1 MAYRL
6 GVDIGGTFTDLSL
19 LDEETGQIVEG
30 KVPST
35 PADPA
40 LGFIDGVRQVVEK
53 AGIGSEEIS
62 LVVHGTTIVTNS
74 LLERSFEPAGLIVTK
89 GYRGILEYARS
100 HVKGPFGTWLFH
112 QLPPRVVPLERVRE
126 ASERADTVGQ
136 ILKPL
141 DEDEIAVIAEEF
153 RADGINSVGVSLLWS
168 FKNDSHERR
177 IKEIF
182 ARVHPECDVLLSC
195 EVLPEIREYER
206 SFTVAASA
214 ALKPRAGAYVARVES
229 LLRAEDVPGR
239 LLCMKSSGGV
249 ISAHEAAARPMELA
263 LSGPAAGVL
272 GMAQLCGS
280 LGFDKAVTIDMGGT
294 STDLS
299 FIEGARPLMST
310 EGEINDYP
318 VRVPMIEIHT
328 IGAGGGS
335 LARIGPGGKARVGPR
350 SAGAQPGPACYGRG
364 GTEATVT
371 DANVVL
377 GRLGE
382 TLLDGGMTLDH
393 DAACASVERFGAEL
407 GLELVP
413 AAVTIVEL
421 AIHSMQTAIRE
432 VSTRKGRDP
441 RECVLVAFG
450 GAGPGHSGRLAELLE
465 MPTILYPHAPG
476 IASTIGLL
484 GTDVRRDLVRSLLVP
499 ADAEETLAVLGKA
512 CDELVAEAHEV
523 MGHEGIA
530 ATDRALEP
538 SLDFRYAGQQYTVTV
553 PIDGDAGEAA
563 PQLSTA
569 AVEAA
574 VAGFHAEHLQMC
586 GFDYRD
592 DPSMGVELV
601 NLRLAALGRL
611 SRPLRQTLAAAAEA
625 VAAPTRERR
634 VWFEAEQD
642 FVDSQVFHRSE
653 LLSGH
658 VVEGP
663 AIIEEFEST
672 IVIPPSQ
679 RATVDETGNIIVN
692 VGTPRATAAIS
703 TRRDGQHV

>member
-1 MAYRL
+1 MPYRL

-19 LDEETGQIVEG
+19 LDEETGRITEG

-35 PADPA
+35 PSDPA
-40 LGFIDGVRQVVEK
+40 VGFIDGVRQVAER
-53 AGIGSEEIS
+53 AGAPVEEIT

-74 LLERSFEPAGLIVTK
+74 LLERSFEPAGLVVTK

-100 HVKGPFGTWLFH
+100 HVKGPFGTWLFYEP
-112 QLPPRVVPLERVRE
+112 PPRVVPLERVRE
-126 ASERADTVGQ
+126 ASERSDANGEV
-136 ILKPL
+136 LMPL
-141 DEDEIAVIAEEF
+141 DEDGIAAIAAEFLEE
-153 RADGINSVGVSLLWS
+153 GITSVGVSLLWS
-168 FKNDSHERR
+168 FKNPAHELR

-182 ARVHPECDVLLSC
+182 ASVHPECDVLLSS

-206 SFTVAASA
+206 TFTVAASA

-229 LLRAEDVPGR
+229 LLRDEDVPGR

-249 ISAHEAAARPMELA
+249 ISSQEAAARPMELA

-299 FIEGARPLMST
+299 FIEGGRPLMST
-310 EGEINDYP
+310 EGEINEYP

-382 TLLDGGMTLDH
+382 TLLDGGMTLDR
-393 DAACASVERFGAEL
+393 DAACESVERFGSQL
-407 GLELVP
+407 GLGLVP

-450 GAGPGHSGRLAELLE
+450 GAGPGHAGRLAELLE

-476 IASTIGLL
+476 VASTIGLL
-484 GTDVRRDLVRSLLVP
+484 STDVRRDFVRSLLVP
-499 ADAEETLAVLGKA
+499 ATGAGTE
-512 CDELVAEAHEV
+512 
-523 MGHEGIA
+523 
-530 ATDRALEP
+530 RALEEACEALVGEGHEAMEREKIAAADRVLEL

-553 PIDGDAGEAA
+553 PVEAEGDGAA
-563 PQLSTA
+563 PRLSAEAVAA
-569 AVEAA
+569 AVRE
-574 VAGFHAEHLQMC
+574 FHIEHLKMC

-592 DPSMGVELV
+592 DPGMGVEVV

-611 SRPLRQTLAAAAEA
+611 SRPQPQPLEEVGGLAAEPRS
-625 VAAPTRERR
+625 APPGLVRGRERLRREPGVPPRRPALGPRRRGPGDRRGVR
-634 VWFEAEQD
+634 VDDRDAA
-642 FVDSQVFHRSE
+642 RAA
-653 LLSGH
+653 SG
-658 VVEGP
+658 G
-663 AIIEEFEST
+663 
-672 IVIPPSQ
+672 
-679 RATVDETGNIIVN
+679 G
-692 VGTPRATAAIS
+692 
-703 TRRDGQHV
+703 